1 MTRSR
6 EIDVAMMTSPPTGST
21 KPDRLPQP
29 PLIRAIGR
37 FSLTAAIVNGVIG
50 SGVFGLP
57 SAVAALTGA
66 WSPVVVLI
74 AGACVFVVLLC
85 FAEVSTRFDQAGGP
99 YLYAREAFG
108 PVVGFQVGWLL
119 LISRLLGCAA
129 ALNILVVY
137 VGLLAPAVAT
147 PTGRAITMTGA
158 IAIATAIN
166 ITGVR
171 QATWT
176 VNAFTVAKVLPL
188 LVLIVLGL
196 PQIRSDVLTAQVV
209 AGPDWGEAVLLM
221 VFAYGGFESMIVAA
235 SETRRPREDTGSALI
250 TAGAIV
256 TLIYC
261 LLQLVIVGVLPDA
274 GRTTTPVASALGA
287 VMGASGATL
296 GSVAVVLSVYGWL
309 TGFTL
314 MMPRVLYSMA
324 THRELPAVVARVHP
338 RFRTPYVAIVV
349 NAVLALVMALYSSF
363 AQAATFAAIAR
374 LVVFAVT
381 CSALVRLRRTHG
393 PSPGF
398 RLRAGTI
405 FAIAGTAF
413 SVWLLATR
421 SSNQLGIMFG
431 VVAAG
436 VVLRA
441 AAGRHRPTVTTV
453 AHRDT

>member
-1 MTRSR
+1 M
-6 EIDVAMMTSPPTGST
+6 TGST
-21 KPDRLPQP
+21 SSDRFAQP
-29 PLIRAIGR
+29 SLIRAIGR

-50 SGVFGLP
+50 SGIFGLP

-66 WSPVVVLI
+66 WSPAVVII

-85 FAEVSTRFDQAGGP
+85 FAEVSSRFDEAGGP

-108 PVVGFQVGWLL
+108 PIVGFQVGWLL
-119 LISRLLGCAA
+119 LVSRLLGCAA

-137 VGLLAPAVAT
+137 VGLLVPAVAT
-147 PTGRAITMTGA
+147 SVGRAITMTGA

-166 ITGVR
+166 VTGVR
-171 QATWT
+171 LATWT
-176 VNAFTVAKVLPL
+176 MNAFTVAKVLPL
-188 LVLIVLGL
+188 LLLIVLGL

-209 AGPDWGEAVLLM
+209 ARPDWVEAVLLM
-221 VFAYGGFESMIVAA
+221 VFAYGGFESMIIAA
-235 SETRRPREDTGSALI
+235 SETRRPREDTASALI

-256 TLIYC
+256 TVIYC

-274 GRTTTPVASALGA
+274 GRATAPVASALRE
-287 VMGASGATL
+287 VMGASGAAL
-296 GSVAVVLSVYGWL
+296 GSIAVVLSVYGWL

-324 THRELPAVVARVHP
+324 THRELPAIVGRVHP
-338 RFRTPYVAIVV
+338 RFRTPHIAIVA
-349 NAVLALVMALYSSF
+349 NAVVALGMALYSSF

-381 CSALVRLRRTHG
+381 CAALVMLRRTHG
-393 PSPGF
+393 PSPEF
-398 RLRAGTI
+398 RLRGGTMFAVAGI
-405 FAIAGTAF
+405 AF

-421 SSNQLGIMFG
+421 SSNQLWILIGI
-431 VVAAG
+431 VAAG

-441 AAGRHRPTVTTV
+441 SAGRNRPSIRTVTR
-453 AHRDT
+453 RDT

>member
-1 MTRSR
+1 MVKRNS
-6 EIDVAMMTSPPTGST
+6 
-21 KPDRLPQP
+21 QP
-29 PLIRAIGR
+29 SLIRAIGR

-50 SGVFGLP
+50 SGIFGLP

-85 FAEVSTRFDQAGGP
+85 FAEVSSRFDQAGGP

-108 PVVGFQVGWLL
+108 PIAGFQVGWLL
-119 LISRLLGCAA
+119 LVSRLLGCAA

-147 PTGRAITMTGA
+147 PAGRAITMTAA

-176 VNAFTVAKVLPL
+176 VNVFTVAKLLPL
-188 LVLIVLGL
+188 LVLIVLGV
-196 PQIRSDVLTAQVV
+196 PHISRDVLRMQVV
-209 AGPDWGEAVLLM
+209 ERPDWVEAVLLM

-235 SETRRPREDTGSALI
+235 SETRRPREDSGAALI

-274 GRTTTPVASALGA
+274 GRTPAPVASALGE

-324 THRELPAVVARVHP
+324 SHRELPAVLRGVHP
-338 RFRTPYVAIVV
+338 RFRTPHVAIAL
-349 NAVLALVMALYSSF
+349 NAVVALAMALYSSF
-363 AQAATFAAIAR
+363 AEAATFAAIAR
-374 LVVFAVT
+374 LMVFAVT
-381 CSALVRLRRTHG
+381 CAALVMLRRG
-393 PSPGF
+393 PGPAPGF
-398 RLRAGTI
+398 QLRGGTI

-413 SVWLLATR
+413 SVSLLATR
-421 SSNQLGIMFG
+421 SSSQLWIMFAII
-431 VVAAG
+431 AAG
-436 VVLRA
+436 VVLR
-441 AAGRHRPTVTTV
+441 GVSRRN
-453 AHRDT
+453 